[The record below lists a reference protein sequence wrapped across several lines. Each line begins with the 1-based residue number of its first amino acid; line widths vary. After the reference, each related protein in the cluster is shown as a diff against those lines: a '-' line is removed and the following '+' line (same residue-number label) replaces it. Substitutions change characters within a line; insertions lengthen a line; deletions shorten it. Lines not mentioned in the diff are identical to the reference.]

1 MSTPSISQPTSL
13 KMARSP
19 IFVTAKN
26 NAVAGDTLE
35 SMTNNLRIYA
45 GDFTTTGTNNYTLSK
60 DYSINNVIN
69 FEVSNLIRSEFSH
82 NFGVY
87 NASFY
92 EQSPLNEVLWVWPFG
107 EWYYNNAGGGIV
119 AANWNQPEEEAPE
132 QFITTQGWADKFNP
146 TNPAVTT
153 PVLALSRDRQVL
165 SSNFESLAI
174 YNSAANDLG
183 FITITWNNG
192 DSDFLYD
199 TDGIDSTPPDPSS
212 GDTQDLVIYAG
223 IGPANLDAN
232 VGLDASIQP
241 INHSDGDY
249 YDVILKNTGGDV
261 IASAIHSCMRTKVHP
276 YQVSFVTAMGLLIL
290 SPFLREAMRVV
301 HLQMISTR
309 RVSTKMVLHLQ
320 VCRTDNISHSISIPG
335 IQFASTRVGLMRT
348 MRM

>member
-1 MSTPSISQPTSL
+1 MSTPSISLPSSL

-82 NFGVY
+82 DFSVY
-87 NASFY
+87 GASFY

-119 AANWNQPEEEAPE
+119 AANWNHPEEEAPE

-153 PVLALSRDRQVL
+153 PILALPRNRQVL

-183 FITITWNNG
+183 YITITWNNG
-192 DSDFLYD
+192 ESDTFYN
-199 TDGIDSTPPDPSS
+199 TDGIDSTPPDPVS
-212 GDTQDLVIYAG
+212 GDT
-223 IGPANLDAN
+223 
-232 VGLDASIQP
+232 
-241 INHSDGDY
+241 
-249 YDVILKNTGGDV
+249 
-261 IASAIHSCMRTKVHP
+261 
-276 YQVSFVTAMGLLIL
+276 
-290 SPFLREAMRVV
+290 
-301 HLQMISTR
+301 
-309 RVSTKMVLHLQ
+309 
-320 VCRTDNISHSISIPG
+320 
-335 IQFASTRVGLMRT
+335 
-348 MRM
+348 